1 MNDQDD
7 QQGIPSHFMDDGAED
22 MNAAMPAGDAGM
34 NISDAAANIGISG
47 MSDAVAQRH
56 GKKLMRLKDE
66 LEKLFKDL
74 EFTDEQK
81 KEIDKNLTEAI
92 AADMMT
98 RLGERLSPDQIE
110 ELKTRNP
117 QAVEDVAAFFKEK
130 FSEDDIVEALAL
142 ATESVLDEFLR
153 KVR

>member
-1 MNDQDD
+1 MTDQDE
-7 QQGIPSHFMDDGAED
+7 QGIPSDFMSMDDTGS
-22 MNAAMPAGDAGM
+22 AAMPPMPDMAGM
-34 NISDAAANIGISG
+34 MGAAG
-47 MSDAVAQRH
+47 MSDALAQKH
-56 GKKLMRLKDE
+56 GRKLMRLKDE

-74 EFTDEQK
+74 EFTEEQR

-98 RLGERLSPDQIE
+98 RLGEGLNPAQIE
-110 ELKTRNP
+110 ELKARKP
-117 QAVEDVAAFFKEK
+117 EKVEDVAAFFKEK
-130 FSEDDIVEALAL
+130 YSEDQIVEALAN

>member
-1 MNDQDD
+1 MSAVPDMTGMMG
-7 QQGIPSHFMDDGAED
+7 QG
-22 MNAAMPAGDAGM
+22 
-34 NISDAAANIGISG
+34 G
-47 MSDAVAQRH
+47 MSDELAQRH
-56 GKKLMRLKDE
+56 GKKLLRLKDD

-74 EFTDEQK
+74 EFSEDQR

-98 RLGERLSPDQIE
+98 RLGEGLTPEQIE
-110 ELKTRNP
+110 ELKTRQP
-117 QAVEDVAAFFKEK
+117 DKVEDVAAFFKEK
-130 FSEDDIVEALAL
+130 YSEEQIVEALAK